1 MRFGRISKAEWMEP
15 PLCWRLALFNCPAWT
30 AVSKFWKYTL
40 VGVAV
45 GLVAGWALYLF
56 SGDVIVVLFVRAV
69 EKVVDIVV
77 GLVRLKGH

>member
-1 MRFGRISKAEWMEP
+1 MNEGWSRRGAGGSRFFSG
-15 PLCWRLALFNCPAWT
+15 PART

-40 VGVAV
+40 VGVVV

-69 EKVVDIVV
+69 IKVVDIVV
-77 GLVRLKGH
+77 GLVHLNGR

>member
-1 MRFGRISKAEWMEP
+1 MNESWSRRGAGGSRF
-15 PLCWRLALFNCPAWT
+15 FNGPART

-40 VGVAV
+40 VGVVV

-69 EKVVDIVV
+69 IKVVEIVV
-77 GLVRLKGH
+77 GLVHLNGH

>member
-1 MRFGRISKAEWMEP
+1 MNG
-15 PLCWRLALFNCPAWT
+15 PART

-40 VGVAV
+40 VGVVV

-69 EKVVDIVV
+69 IKVVEIVV
-77 GLVRLKGH
+77 GLVHLNGH